1 MRHPRSLRLTV
12 LALGALLILLAAP
25 LIAAGYTIF
34 LKDGSRLVAKE
45 KYKVQN
51 GRAII
56 TLPNGTQTFVD
67 AAQIDVQRTEEYNRA
82 GHRGAVVLP
91 GTPQDAGAPQA
102 ETKKEK
108 TLGDLITSRGAGPR
122 ELPGNRREKTEPGAG
137 GLIKTK
143 AGYSDFAALARR
155 PYTQSDVAAELQ
167 QFFRGQGIEEVQI
180 YQGTRTDHPLL
191 EITANS
197 EGSVFKS
204 IGTAANALLH
214 LRDLFP
220 NRVAAFELLLTTPA
234 RERAGQFVL
243 TPEMSTDLVSKKL
256 DVTAFFVRNVQF

>member
-1 MRHPRSLRLTV
+1 MRHPRFAL
-12 LALGALLILLAAP
+12 LALLGLLAAAP

-45 KYKVQN
+45 KYKIEN

-56 TLPNGTQTFVD
+56 TLPNGTQTFVA
-67 AAQIDVQRTEEYNRA
+67 AAQVDVKRTEEYNRA
-82 GHRGAVVLP
+82 GYGGAVVLP
-91 GTPQDAGAPQA
+91 GTPQDVGSAPA
-102 ETKKEK
+102 ESQKEK
-108 TLGDLITSRGAGPR
+108 TLADLIASRAAAPR
-122 ELPGNRREKTEPGAG
+122 DLPGSRREKAESTAG
-137 GLIKTK
+137 SLTKTK
-143 AGYSDFAALARR
+143 AGYLDFAAVARR
-155 PYTQSDVAAELQ
+155 PYPHSEVALELQ
-167 QFFRGQGIEEVQI
+167 QFFRGQGIEEIQI
-180 YQGTRTDHPLL
+180 YQGTRADHPLL

-204 IGTAANALLH
+204 INTAANALLH
-214 LRDLFP
+214 VRDLFP
-220 NRVAAFELLLTTPA
+220 DRVAAFDLMLTTPE